1 MAQVLSKL
9 AQVLFTKNVGIG
21 TAWMRVKGS
30 RQTCLMHR
38 TVDNGK
44 HLLEVRNFELLVLQY
59 LFFCEIESWIAV
71 TLSLDAN

>member
-9 AQVLFTKNVGIG
+9 AQVHFTKNVGIG

-44 HLLEVRNFELLVLQY
+44 HLLEVRKFKLLDCNIFSSVKLK
-59 LFFCEIESWIAV
+59 AG
-71 TLSLDAN
+71 SL